1 MKVLLSSI
9 AKNDIRMLM
18 RVFNAET
25 EKKDKFFL
33 DVLKNSVEQ
42 IVEKSAQMDIKSTE
56 MQVYKTENLPVN
68 IHYVFEDN
76 DNLLITAVFKENN

>member
-56 MQVYKTENLPVN
+56 MQVYKTENLPIN

>member
-42 IVEKSAQMDIKSTE
+42 IVEKSVQMDIKSTE
-56 MQVYKTENLPVN
+56 MQVYKTENLPIN